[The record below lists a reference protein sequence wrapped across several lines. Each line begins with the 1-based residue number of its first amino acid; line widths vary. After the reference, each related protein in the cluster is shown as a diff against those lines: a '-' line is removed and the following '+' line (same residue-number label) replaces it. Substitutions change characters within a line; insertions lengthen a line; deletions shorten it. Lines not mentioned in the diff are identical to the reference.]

1 MSTQDIAEIALDNG
15 ILAFDGR
22 VVERFGFGL
31 PGREPTRM
39 HVREIE
45 QVVLDGARLSIK
57 GRGRSSMTAHLAF
70 DEARRAEVETF
81 LDRIRV
87 AAAEHAASA

>member
-1 MSTQDIAEIALDNG
+1 MAAGEIAEIALDNG

-31 PGREPTRM
+31 PGQEPTRL
-39 HVREIE
+39 HIREIE
-45 QVVLDGARLSIK
+45 SVALDGGRLRIK

-70 DEARRAEVETF
+70 DEARRPEIEAF
-81 LDRIRV
+81 LDRIRS
-87 AAAEHAASA
+87 AAARGGASG